1 MLVSVW
7 PVRGEILRMK
17 PIMEELFIIVIN
29 FIVYRLTDCSRVI
42 WPVNLLLARVGY
54 ADLYSCL
61 CKFVFRCRRAQ
72 QYSDNMDAA
81 ERVYTDNVMPTVAE
95 GARQLLSALHDHKR
109 AVLESSMYTLQ
120 EAQALLARLRGMSA
134 EGASLDSRP
143 LHIKTNIEFSELI
156 FYSILQVFQ
165 GE

>member
-1 MLVSVW
+1 
-7 PVRGEILRMK
+7 
-17 PIMEELFIIVIN
+17 
-29 FIVYRLTDCSRVI
+29 
-42 WPVNLLLARVGY
+42 
-54 ADLYSCL
+54 
-61 CKFVFRCRRAQ
+61 
-72 QYSDNMDAA
+72 MDAA

-143 LHIKTNIEFSELI
+143 LHIKTNIEFGEFNFSTTLYKSLRIYELI
-156 FYSILQVFQ
+156 SRLMKIGVR
-165 GE
+165 

>member
-1 MLVSVW
+1 ML
-7 PVRGEILRMK
+7 R
-17 PIMEELFIIVIN
+17 
-29 FIVYRLTDCSRVI
+29 
-42 WPVNLLLARVGY
+42 
-54 ADLYSCL
+54 YS
-61 CKFVFRCRRAQ
+61 RAQ

-143 LHIKTNIEFSELI
+143 LHIKTNIEFGELI
-156 FYSILQVFQ
+156 FLQNYTKVEEFTNNLKILVRILVM
-165 GE
+165 GHMRKGL